1 MNPSTV
7 AVILNPASG
16 AGKTLKLVPQ
26 VTRAL
31 QQVGRPFNLHLTTRA
46 GEAPEVARQFALDG
60 ASVVIAIGGDG
71 TINEVANGL
80 LASGCAVPLGL
91 VASGHGSDFVRTV
104 KIAKSVDEA
113 IGRACNG
120 QVRRIDV
127 GRATFD
133 DGTSRYFLNV
143 AGLGFDAAVAQRV
156 QKTRL
161 PGSTLP
167 YLMALGGT
175 LARYQNIRVSVEAD
189 GELLANR
196 AVFVTVANA
205 RYFGG
210 GLMITPMAEIDDG
223 LLDLAV
229 IGDMGKL
236 ELLKEVPG
244 VYRGKHVDHP
254 KFLHRRAKS
263 IRIETV
269 EPARVQVDGELAGS
283 APVTFSV
290 VPGALHLIGCTN

>member
-1 MNPSTV
+1 VDPTSI
-7 AVILNPASG
+7 AVILNPVSG
-16 AGKTLKLVPQ
+16 AGKTLKLVPS
-26 VTRAL
+26 VTAAL
-31 QQVGRPFNLHLTTRA
+31 QRLSRPFHLHLTTRA
-46 GEAPEVARQFALDG
+46 GEAPDVAKQFALDG

-80 LASGCAVPLGL
+80 LASGRDVPLGL
-91 VASGHGSDFVRTV
+91 VPSGHGSDFVRT
-104 KIAKSVDEA
+104 AKTPKTVDEA
-113 IGRACNG
+113 VALACKG
-120 QVRRIDV
+120 ETRQIDI

-156 QKTRL
+156 LKTRL

-167 YLMALGGT
+167 YLTALIST
-175 LARYQNIRVSVEAD
+175 LARYKNITVRVEAD
-189 GELLANR
+189 GESLSQR

-210 GLMITPMAEIDDG
+210 GLMITPMAEITDG

-229 IGDMGKL
+229 IGDLGKL

-254 KFLHRRAKS
+254 KFLHRRATS
-263 IRIETV
+263 IRV
-269 EPARVQVDGELAGS
+269 ESDDPARVQVDGELAGS
-283 APVTFSV
+283 APVTFTIE
-290 VPGALHLIGCTN
+290 PGALRLAG